1 MAQLG
6 EAVGKQVVGAEAGS
20 IVWTAPH
27 MGELGLGRHG
37 AAWIEAH
44 CADYGFIIRYPAGK
58 EDITGF
64 MYEPWH
70 VRYVGKELAR
80 TLTDQGLTLEEYFGI
95 DSVYYE

>member
-37 AAWIEAH
+37 AFVPSDW
-44 CADYGFIIRYPAGK
+44 
-58 EDITGF
+58 
-64 MYEPWH
+64 
-70 VRYVGKELAR
+70 VRAR
-80 TLTDQGLTLEEYFGI
+80 CSCKT
-95 DSVYYE
+95 